1 MHHIWNWHS
10 GACQGHA
17 YPLIKYRM
25 DYAVFL
31 QPVLCWHQLFFDRK
45 LKLAC
50 SVWYIISVSSHFWI
64 FVSSLFFIPKFN
76 SQNLCSAG
84 NPCPLG
90 ISGGGFTPWCCVS
103 LTTTPAPN
111 LLPHG
116 AFCFSVSGC
125 PLTLFH
131 AATLC
136 SASTQ
141 VWAQPPPLFPN
152 SPLKLSW
159 CVWRQGWGS
168 RHWTGSLAQGIASQS
183 WGTPAMSSRV
193 C

>member
-31 QPVLCWHQLFFDRK
+31 QPFLCWHQLFFDRK
-45 LKLAC
+45 LKLSC
-50 SVWYIISVSSHFWI
+50 SVWYIISVSPHFWI
-64 FVSSLFFIPKFN
+64 FVISLFFIPKFN
-76 SQNLCSAG
+76 SQNLCSTG

-90 ISGGGFTPWCCVS
+90 ISEGGCMPWWRVS
-103 LTTTPAPN
+103 LTTTPPPTSYPMVPFVFLSVAVPS
-111 LLPHG
+111 LLSMLLLSALLQPTCGH
-116 AFCFSVSGC
+116 S
-125 PLTLFH
+125 PL
-131 AATLC
+131 
-136 SASTQ
+136 
-141 VWAQPPPLFPN
+141 PLFPN

-159 CVWRQGWGS
+159 CVWRQGWES